1 MKFEALQ
8 QPAKV
13 KQQVLSQ
20 VTNSF
25 DQQQLIDSKF
35 GAQPKM
41 GGRAAQQQQEVSKP
55 GNNFEAGLQPQ
66 MVRRTSTTYK
76 KKVETVD

>member
-1 MKFEALQ
+1 MKFEAPQ

-25 DQQQLIDSKF
+25 DQQQLIDSEF

-41 GGRAAQQQQEVSKP
+41 GGRAA
-55 GNNFEAGLQPQ
+55 
-66 MVRRTSTTYK
+66 
-76 KKVETVD
+76 